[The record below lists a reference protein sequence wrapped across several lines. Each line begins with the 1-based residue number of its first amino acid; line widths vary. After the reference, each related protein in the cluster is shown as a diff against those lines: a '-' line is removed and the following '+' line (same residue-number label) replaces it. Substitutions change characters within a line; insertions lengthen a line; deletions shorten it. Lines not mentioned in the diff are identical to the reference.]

1 MPSTARELRSACRD
15 HVEIFD
21 QTFDSSA
28 RAGSR
33 HHGQAAGACRTCTV
47 RRDCSPQALTVE
59 TTSARCD
66 VRSGLVPAQR
76 SRPARQS
83 A

>member
-1 MPSTARELRSACRD
+1 MPSTAWELRAACRD
-15 HVEIFD
+15 HVEVLD
-21 QTFDSSA
+21 RTFGPSTRADS
-28 RAGSR
+28 RP
-33 HHGQAAGACRTCTV
+33 HGQAAGVRRTCTV
-47 RRDCSPQALTVE
+47 RRDCSPQALTAE